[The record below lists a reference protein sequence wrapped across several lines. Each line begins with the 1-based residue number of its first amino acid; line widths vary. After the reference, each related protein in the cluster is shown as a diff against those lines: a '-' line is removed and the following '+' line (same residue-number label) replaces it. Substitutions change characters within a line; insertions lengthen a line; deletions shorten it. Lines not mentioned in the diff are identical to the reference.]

1 MTAPSHASMDQ
12 SALIERAKQG
22 DLRAFEQLLA
32 EHLPRIRR
40 FARSMCKDPT
50 DADDLA
56 QDALLKAYLAL
67 RSYRFSSAFSTWLY
81 RVVRNT
87 FIDHARQ
94 DASRKRLLAEASEP
108 TLDRDTPET
117 APPDELIEKDQL
129 RAALWDALRALP
141 LEYRTTVVLFD
152 VEGLSHEEVAA
163 VEGVAVGTVKSRL
176 SRGRGQLRGM
186 LAARGVASA
195 GNVAELALVQSRR
208 PVS

>member
-1 MTAPSHASMDQ
+1 MAAPSHASMDQ

-32 EHLPRIRR
+32 EHVPRIRR
-40 FARSMCKDPT
+40 FARSMCRDAT

-67 RSYRFSSAFSTWLY
+67 GGYRFTSSFSTWLY
-81 RVVRNT
+81 RVVRNA

-94 DASRKRLLAEASEP
+94 EASRRRVAIEAAEPAHE
-108 TLDRDTPET
+108 RETPET
-117 APPDELIEKDQL
+117 SPPDELLAKGEL

-141 LEYRTTVVLFD
+141 LEYRTAVVLFD

-163 VEGVAVGTVKSRL
+163 VEGVALGTIKSRL
-176 SRGRGQLRGM
+176 SRGRVQLRAL
-186 LAARGVASA
+186 LALRGVEH
-195 GNVAELALVQSRR
+195 GNAPEPALVQSRR
-208 PVS
+208 PAS

>member
-1 MTAPSHASMDQ
+1 MDQ
-12 SALIERAKQG
+12 SALLERAKQG

-40 FARSMCKDPT
+40 FARSMCKDPA

-87 FIDHARQ
+87 CIDHARQ
-94 DASRKRLLAEASEP
+94 AASRTRAQATAAESED
-108 TLDRDTPET
+108 DRPTPET
-117 APPDELIEKDQL
+117 TPPDELLAQGQL
-129 RAALWDALRALP
+129 RASLWDALRALP

-163 VEGVAVGTVKSRL
+163 VEGVAVGTIKSRL
-176 SRGRGQLRGM
+176 SRGRSQLRT
-186 LAARGVASA
+186 LLRARGVIED
-195 GNVAELALVQSRR
+195 GNARESALVQSRR
-208 PVS
+208 PVP